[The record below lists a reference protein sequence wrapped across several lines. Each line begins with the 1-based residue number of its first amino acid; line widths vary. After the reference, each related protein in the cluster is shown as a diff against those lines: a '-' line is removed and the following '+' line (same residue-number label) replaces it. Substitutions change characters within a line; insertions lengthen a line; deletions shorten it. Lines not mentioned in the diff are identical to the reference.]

1 MRAGFHGRR
10 AYSGARGFTLI
21 ELIVSISIGLI
32 VMALVTVSINNIR
45 RADLKKSSGMM
56 SSAMRYLYNLAVINN
71 TPYRM
76 VIDMEKGAFWGEA
89 METDDP
95 CNRYLPAED
104 EEVGVVAG
112 EGRMGAQ
119 GEPGLDGEQV
129 INSGGGYRKQKDNLL
144 SERELPR
151 GIVITGILTS
161 HHRDAQREGRAAIH
175 FFPGGYA
182 ERAYVWLGE
191 QASPEEDPEEMVTLD
206 LDGLMGS
213 VKRHNTVLE
222 ESSFIRDTDG

>member
-1 MRAGFHGRR
+1 MRAGFDGRR
-10 AYSGARGFTLI
+10 ALAGGRGFTLI
-21 ELIVSISIGLI
+21 ELIVSITLGAIVIGLI
-32 VMALVTVSINNIR
+32 TVSINNIR

-89 METDDP
+89 LETDDP
-95 CNRYLPAED
+95 CNRYLP
-104 EEVGVVAG
+104 EEG
-112 EGRMGAQ
+112 EGLNEGAKEGRIGVE
-119 GEPGLDGEQV
+119 GEPGLDGDV
-129 INSGGGYRKQKDNLL
+129 AATSSGYRKPKDNLL
-144 SERELPR
+144 SERVLPK

-182 ERAYVWLGE
+182 ERAYIWLGE
-191 QASPEEDPEEMVTLD
+191 RSDADEEAEEMVTLD

-213 VKRHNTVLE
+213 VKRHNEVLE
-222 ESSFIRDTDG
+222 ESSFIRESDG